1 MTAIR
6 DISTARP
13 RRAAQER
20 ADIQKGLTG
29 DKVPGFDPAAAPL
42 ETDAEAAGTPEAAG
56 YSDEPGIGRPASN
69 RDAHQSSH
77 ADAMRSFDRSGVKPS
92 RRTTGI
98 WWFLLGVVAALIVIV
113 LFFMRS

>member
-6 DISTARP
+6 DISP
-13 RRAAQER
+13 GRRQAAQDR
-20 ADIQKGLTG
+20 GDIQKGLTG

-42 ETDAEAAGTPEAAG
+42 ETDAEAAGTPEASSA
-56 YSDEPGIGRPASN
+56 YDDPAMATPASN

-77 ADAMRSFDRSGVKPS
+77 ADAMRRFDGKQPHPS

-98 WWFLLGVVAALIVIV
+98 WWFLLGIVAALIVVILFV
-113 LFFMRS
+113 LRS